1 MIVEMVE
8 EAITKNNIIM
18 ISISSKINMEIL
30 IAITTTIIP
39 IKIGEMIN
47 QRTSKPILTIK
58 WDGMMVINGMIK
70 KILMEEV
77 LVQIKQMEMS

>member
-18 ISISSKINMEIL
+18 ISISSIINMEIL

-39 IKIGEMIN
+39 IKIGETIN
-47 QRTSKPILTIK
+47 HHTSKLILTIK
-58 WDGMMVINGMIK
+58 WDGMMVINGTIK

-77 LVQIKQMEMS
+77 LMQIKQMEMS

>member
-18 ISISSKINMEIL
+18 ISISSIINMEIL
-30 IAITTTIIP
+30 TAITTTIIP
-39 IKIGEMIN
+39 IKIGETIN

-58 WDGMMVINGMIK
+58 WDGMMVINGTIK

-77 LVQIKQMEMS
+77 LMQIKQMEMS